1 MLKYSRIV
9 ITDSSVGLH
18 EVIQNLEKRVL
29 DNPNAFIDH
38 LWDEC
43 FPQRFLVMRNKTAFA
58 KLKQINQYGLT
69 FDCDDEELE

>member
-1 MLKYSRIV
+1 MLKYSRLV
-9 ITDSSVGLH
+9 ITDSSIGLL
-18 EVIQNLEKRVL
+18 EVIKKLEQRVK
-29 DNPNAFIDH
+29 DNPNAFVDH

-69 FDCDDEELE
+69 FYCDDE